1 MKYLKMFNESVS
13 LLKDELRKLSE
24 DYLAYIIDKGLEIII
39 TDGTGIGD
47 NIYMNTGVTPG
58 YIAIAIRINRNR
70 NKLFTWDEIKY
81 DILPFIEVLNNK
93 YKIGDIYLTKR
104 NGFILS
110 LLETGFRREYSNPL
124 LNEIE
129 IAKVISRWEEKEIK
143 EFLIE
148 INNKQ

>member
-1 MKYLKMFNESVS
+1 MKYLKMFNESIS
-13 LLKDELRKLSE
+13 LLKDELRKFSE
-24 DYLAYIIDKGLEIII
+24 DYLAYIIDKGLEIKI
-39 TDGTGIGD
+39 TDGTGIED
-47 NIYMNTGVTPG
+47 NIWMNAGVTPG
-58 YIAIAIRINRNR
+58 YIAIVIRINRINR

-129 IAKVISRWEEKEIK
+129 IDKVISRWEEKELK

-148 INNKQ
+148 INNK